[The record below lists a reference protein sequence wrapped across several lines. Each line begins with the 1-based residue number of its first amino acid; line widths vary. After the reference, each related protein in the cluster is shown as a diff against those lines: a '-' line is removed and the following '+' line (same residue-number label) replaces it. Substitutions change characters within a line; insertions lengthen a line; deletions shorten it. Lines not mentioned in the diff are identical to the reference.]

1 MKEVTVQELNTAIE
15 ANEDILLIDVRE
27 THEHAL
33 ANIGGV
39 HIPMAQV
46 PLNVQQLRTD
56 KKVILYCRSGARS
69 GQLVHWLEK
78 NHGLTNLYNL
88 KGGLMAWRR
97 EIDDSL
103 LVF

>member
-1 MKEVTVQELNTAIE
+1 MKEVTVQELNAAIE
-15 ANEDILLIDVRE
+15 SKEDILLIDVRE
-27 THEHAL
+27 THEHTL

-39 HIPMAQV
+39 HIPMAEV
-46 PLNVQQLRTD
+46 PLNMERLQTD
-56 KKVILYCRSGARS
+56 KKVVLYCRSGARS
-69 GQLVHWLEK
+69 GQLVQWLEK

-88 KGGLMAWRR
+88 KGGLMAWRK